1 MEKTRIAFMGLGTMG
16 HGMAARLLEAGYP
29 LTVYNRTR
37 AKADDLAA
45 HGAIVAGSPAQAAA
59 GAGVILSIVSD
70 DAASR
75 QVWLGENGALASAA
89 HDAVLVES
97 STVTVGWVEELDAA
111 ARARG
116 LSLIDAPVTGTK
128 PEAESGNVT
137 FLAGG
142 SETALAR
149 IAPALR
155 VMGKAI
161 THLGPIGAGTRMKLI
176 HNFMVATEAAITAQA
191 VGLIETSGL
200 DSKQALEVLTAGDPG
215 SPMIRYAAERMAS
228 RKYTPAFFTARL
240 MAKDLR
246 NVLDLAKRSHVELDT
261 AAAAL
266 KLFEASA
273 AGGCGEEDLTVVAEL
288 YREKQARR

>member
-1 MEKTRIAFMGLGTMG
+1 MEKTRIAFLGLGTMG
-16 HGMAARLLEAGYP
+16 HGMAGRLLDAGYP

-37 AKADDLAA
+37 AKAEKLAER
-45 HGAIVAGSPAQAAA
+45 GAIVAGTPAQAAA
-59 GAGVILSIVSD
+59 GAGIILSIVSD

-75 QVWLGENGALASAA
+75 EIWLGEHGALAAAA

-97 STVTVGWVEELDAA
+97 STVTVGWVEELEAA
-111 ARARG
+111 AKGRG
-116 LSLIDAPVTGTK
+116 IFLVDAPVTGTK

-142 SETALAR
+142 SETVLAR

-155 VMGKAI
+155 AMGKAI
-161 THLGPIGAGTRMKLI
+161 VHLGPTGAGTRMKLI

-191 VGLIETSGL
+191 VGLIERNGL
-200 DSKQALEVLTAGDPG
+200 DQQQALQVLTAGDPG

-228 RKYTPAFFTARL
+228 RAYTPAFFTARL

-246 NVLDLAKRSHVELDT
+246 NVLDLAGRSHMELDS

-266 KLFEASA
+266 KLFAAAAA
-273 AGGCGEEDLTVVAEL
+273 AGRGEEDLTVIAEL
-288 YREKQARR
+288 FREKQARG